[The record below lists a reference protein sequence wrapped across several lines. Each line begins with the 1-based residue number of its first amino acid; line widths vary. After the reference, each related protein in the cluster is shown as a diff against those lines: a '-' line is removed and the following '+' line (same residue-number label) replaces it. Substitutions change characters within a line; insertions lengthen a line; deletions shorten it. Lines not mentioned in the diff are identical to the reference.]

1 MGIVLACLGQ
11 PLPHPSNQKKGSEFF
26 ESYATL
32 LQKSWDLS
40 MCFLPC
46 DFEDSGVPNLHS
58 SSFSRETHHPWRPKS
73 LPQYHRVVV
82 FSEIHLTPKKRS
94 PIPQANLF
102 FPCAQARMTCTG
114 CMQLSSSSR
123 LRKGGQWTGWI
134 QVNHRIIWARI
145 VPRSAGFKLME
156 QI

>member
-1 MGIVLACLGQ
+1 MNSYEFMGIVLACLGQ
-11 PLPHPSNQKKGSEFF
+11 PLPHPSNQKKGSEFS

-32 LQKSWDLS
+32 LQKSCDLS

-82 FSEIHLTPKKRS
+82 FFPRSDSPPRNDPRS
-94 PIPQANLF
+94 PKQILF
-102 FPCAQARMTCTG
+102 FSCAQAHMTCTG

-123 LRKGGQWTGWI
+123 L
-134 QVNHRIIWARI
+134 
-145 VPRSAGFKLME
+145 
-156 QI
+156 